1 MIKLNCETQSLIA
14 DIVDATTA
22 ANWSD
27 VKKRSQNA
35 GELAV
40 LIVRDLVTNNNK
52 PLALD
57 IEHKLNE
64 RLSLSIREFELYD
77 ASPDEINDI
86 IGDIENNLETA
97 CMEIIDNSDDIR
109 SVIDWFIGWNL
120 DSLIRRYNED
130 DYSDSDIVDYSQPV
144 GI

>member
-1 MIKLNCETQSLIA
+1 MIKLNCETHSLIA

-109 SVIDWFIGWNL
+109 SVIDFFIGWNL
-120 DSLIRRYNED
+120 YSLIHRYNED
-130 DYSDSDIVDYSQPV
+130 DYSDSDIVDYSQTV

>member
-64 RLSLSIREFELYD
+64 RLSLNIREFELYD